1 LGRKKKKTSWFK
13 LKMSSFDW
21 GYPNTVW
28 FGNGRIKDLPKACKI
43 LDIKNPLF
51 VTDKDLVKTKMV
63 EETLEINK
71 RAKLPTIIFSD
82 LKGNP
87 LGSQVKKGVDVFKSG
102 NHDGVIAFGGG
113 SSLDVGKSIV
123 LQAALNRPL
132 WDCADGGSFWN
143 ENDYVESMARNRISN
158 PDNIKPFI
166 AIPTTAG
173 TGSETSRAAAIIND
187 DTKVKKIVFHP
198 RMLPTLTILDPKLTV
213 GMPAFLTAATGM
225 DAFAHNLEAYCAPG
239 YHPMADGIALE
250 GMSLIKKW
258 LVVAVNEGENLEAR
272 GHMITSSSMGATAFQ
287 KGLGA
292 IHSLSHPVNSLFN
305 VHHGLSNGIFMPYV
319 LTFNRETIENKIA
332 KLSEYLD
339 LKEPSFNSFVD
350 WILELREKIK
360 IPHTIIESAKI
371 TDKDIVKM
379 SPMALDDPCTP
390 GNPKKPTLDNMIE
403 MYRYSVEGKL
413 F

>member
-1 LGRKKKKTSWFK
+1 
-13 LKMSSFDW
+13 MSSFDW

-43 LDIKNPLF
+43 LDIKRPLF
-51 VTDKDLVKTKMV
+51 VTDQDLVKTKMV

-71 RAKLPTIIFSD
+71 RAKLITIIFSD
-82 LKGNP
+82 LRGNP
-87 LGSQVKKGVDVFKSG
+87 LGSQVKKGVDAFTQG
-102 NHDGVIAFGGG
+102 NHDGVVAFGGG

-123 LQAALNRPL
+123 LQAALKRPL
-132 WDCADGGSFWN
+132 WDCTDGGSFWS
-143 ENDYVESMARNRISN
+143 ENDYVESMARNRIGN
-158 PDNIKPFI
+158 PDNVKPFI

-187 DTKVKKIVFHP
+187 ETKVKKIVFHP
-198 RMLPTLTILDPKLTV
+198 RMLPTLTILDPELTV

-258 LVVAVNEGENLEAR
+258 LTVAVNEGENLEAR
-272 GHMITSSSMGATAFQ
+272 GHMMASSSMGATAFQ

-319 LTFNRETIENKIA
+319 LTFNRPTIENKIA

-339 LKEPSFNSFVD
+339 LKEASFNSFVD
-350 WILELREKIK
+350 WVLTLREQIK
-360 IPHTIIESAKI
+360 IPHTIIDSAKI
-371 TDKDIVKM
+371 TDQDIVKM

-390 GNPKKPTLDNMIE
+390 GNPKKPTLDDMVA
-403 MYRYSVEGKL
+403 MYEHSVQGKL

>member
-1 LGRKKKKTSWFK
+1 
-13 LKMSSFDW
+13 MSSFDW

-403 MYRYSVEGKL
+403 MYRYSAEGKL

>member
-1 LGRKKKKTSWFK
+1 
-13 LKMSSFDW
+13 MSNFDW

-28 FGNGRIKDLPKACKI
+28 FGNGRITDLPKACKV
-43 LDIKNPLF
+43 LGIKKPLF
-51 VTDKDLVKTKMV
+51 VTDKDLAKAKIV
-63 EETLEINK
+63 EKALEINK
-71 RAKLPTIIFSD
+71 RAKLSTTIFSD

-87 LGSQVKKGVDVFKSG
+87 LGSHVKKGVEVFKNG

-113 SSLDVGKSIV
+113 SSLDVGKSII

-132 WDCADGGSFWN
+132 WDFSDGGSFWN
-143 ENDYVESMARNRISN
+143 ENDYPESMARNKISN
-158 PDNIKPFI
+158 PDNLKPFV

-187 DTKVKKIVFHP
+187 ETKIKKIIFHP

-258 LVVAVNEGENLEAR
+258 LTVAVNDGENLEAR

-305 VHHGLSNGIFMPYV
+305 IHHGLSNGIFMPYV
-319 LTFNRETIENKIA
+319 LTFNRSTIENKIA

-339 LKEPSFNSFVD
+339 LKEATFNSFVD
-350 WILELREKIK
+350 WVVELKEQIK
-360 IPHTIIESAKI
+360 IPHTISESAKI
-371 TDKDIVKM
+371 NDQDIKKM
-379 SPMALDDPCTP
+379 SPMALDDPCTL
-390 GNPKKPTLDNMIE
+390 GNPKKLVLDDMIS
-403 MYRYSVEGKL
+403 MYEYSVQGKL

>member
-1 LGRKKKKTSWFK
+1 
-13 LKMSSFDW
+13 MSNFDW

-28 FGNGRIKDLPKACKI
+28 FGNGRIKDLTKACKF
-43 LDIKNPLF
+43 LGIKKPLF
-51 VTDKDLVKTKMV
+51 VTDQDLVKTKMV
-63 EETLEINK
+63 EEVLKINK
-71 RAKLPTIIFSD
+71 SKKLSIVVFSD

-87 LGSQVKKGVDVFKSG
+87 LGSNVKKGVDVFKSG

-123 LQAALNRPL
+123 LQAAINRPL
-132 WDCADGGSFWN
+132 WDCADGGSFWI
-143 ENDYVESMARNRISN
+143 ENDYVESMAKNRITN
-158 PDNIKPFI
+158 PDNVKPFI
-166 AIPTTAG
+166 AVPTTAG

-187 DTKVKKIVFHP
+187 ETKVKKIVFHP
-198 RMLPTLTILDPKLTV
+198 RMLPTLTILDPELTV

-258 LVVAVNEGENLEAR
+258 LTVAVNEGENLEAR
-272 GHMITSSSMGATAFQ
+272 GHMIASSSMGAAAFQ

-319 LTFNRETIENKIA
+319 LTFNRSAIENKIA

-339 LKEPSFNSFVD
+339 LKDASFNSFVD
-350 WILELREKIK
+350 WVLELREQIK
-360 IPHTIIESAKI
+360 IPHKI
-371 TDKDIVKM
+371 TDSAKLTDKDVTTM
-379 SPMALDDPCTP
+379 SPMALNDPCTP
-390 GNPKKPTLDNMIE
+390 GNPKKTTLDDMAS
-403 MYRYSVEGKL
+403 MYQHSIEGKL
-413 F
+413 Y

>member
-1 LGRKKKKTSWFK
+1 
-13 LKMSSFDW
+13 MANFDW

-28 FGNGRIKDLPKACKI
+28 FGNGRITDLAKACKI
-43 LDIKNPLF
+43 LDIKKPLF
-51 VTDKDLVKTKMV
+51 VTDQDLVKTKMV

-71 RAKLPTIIFSD
+71 RASLPTVVFSD

-87 LGSQVKKGVDVFKSG
+87 LGSNVKKGVDAFKNG

-113 SSLDVGKSIV
+113 SSLDVGKSIM

-132 WDCADGGSFWN
+132 WDCADEGSFWI
-143 ENDYVESMARNRISN
+143 ENDYVESMVKNRISN
-158 PDNIKPFI
+158 PDSIKPFI
-166 AIPTTAG
+166 AVPTTAG

-187 DTKVKKIVFHP
+187 ETKVKKIIFHP
-198 RMLPTLTILDPKLTV
+198 RMLPTLTILDPELTV

-258 LVVAVNEGENLEAR
+258 LAIAVNEGENLEAR

-319 LTFNRETIENKIA
+319 LTFNRSTIENKIA

-339 LKEPSFNSFVD
+339 LKEASFNSFVD
-350 WILELREKIK
+350 WVLELREQIK
-360 IPHTIIESAKI
+360 IPHTIMDSAKI
-371 TDKDIVKM
+371 TDQDIDKM

-390 GNPKKPTLDNMIE
+390 GNPKKTTLDDMIS
-403 MYRYSVEGKL
+403 MYEHSVQGKL

>member
-1 LGRKKKKTSWFK
+1 
-13 LKMSSFDW
+13 
-21 GYPNTVW
+21 
-28 FGNGRIKDLPKACKI
+28 
-43 LDIKNPLF
+43 
-51 VTDKDLVKTKMV
+51 
-63 EETLEINK
+63 
-71 RAKLPTIIFSD
+71 
-82 LKGNP
+82 
-87 LGSQVKKGVDVFKSG
+87 
-102 NHDGVIAFGGG
+102 
-113 SSLDVGKSIV
+113 
-123 LQAALNRPL
+123 
-132 WDCADGGSFWN
+132 
-143 ENDYVESMARNRISN
+143 
-158 PDNIKPFI
+158 
-166 AIPTTAG
+166 
-173 TGSETSRAAAIIND
+173 
-187 DTKVKKIVFHP
+187 
-198 RMLPTLTILDPKLTV
+198 MLPTLTILDPKLTV

-403 MYRYSVEGKL
+403 MYRYSAEGKL

>member
-1 LGRKKKKTSWFK
+1 MVIKENWA
-13 LKMSSFDW
+13 
-21 GYPNTVW
+21 YPNTVW
-28 FGNGRIKDLPKACKI
+28 FGIGRSNDLSKACKM
-43 LDIKNPLF
+43 LDIKKPLL
-51 VTDKDLVKTKMV
+51 VTDKDLAKIEMV
-63 EETLEINK
+63 INIIEENK
-71 RAKLPTIIFSD
+71 KKNLFIDIFSD

-87 LGSQVKKGVDVFKSG
+87 LGSNVKNGVEFFKNG
-102 NHDGVIAFGGG
+102 DYDGIVAFGGG
-113 SSLDVGKSIV
+113 SSLDVGKSIA

-132 WDCADGGSFWN
+132 WDFTDGGSFWN
-143 ENDYVESMARNRISN
+143 DNDYVASMAKNRISN
-158 PDNIKPFI
+158 PDNVKPII

-187 DTKVKKIVFHP
+187 ETKVKKIVFHP
-198 RMLPTLTILDPKLTV
+198 KMLPTLTILDPKLTV

-258 LVVAVNEGENLEAR
+258 LTISVNESENLEAR
-272 GHMITSSSMGATAFQ
+272 GHMLTSSSMGATAFQ

-319 LTFNRETIENKIA
+319 LTFNRSKIENKIA

-339 LKEPSFNSFVD
+339 LKEASFNSFVD
-350 WILELREKIK
+350 WVLELREKIK
-360 IPHTIIESAKI
+360 IPHKI
-371 TDKDIVKM
+371 SDSTKLTDKDIEKM
-379 SPMALDDPCTP
+379 SPMALNDPCTS
-390 GNPKKPTLDNMIE
+390 GNPKKPTLDDMRL
-403 MYRYSVEGKL
+403 MYQNSIDGKL

>member
-1 LGRKKKKTSWFK
+1 
-13 LKMSSFDW
+13 MSNFDW

-28 FGNGRIKDLPKACKI
+28 FGNGRIKDLAKACEI
-43 LDIKNPLF
+43 LDIKKPLF
-51 VTDKDLVKTKMV
+51 VTDKDLAKTKMV
-63 EETLEINK
+63 EEVLEINK
-71 RAKLPTIIFSD
+71 SKKLSIVVFSD

-87 LGSQVKKGVDVFKSG
+87 LGSNVKKGVDVFKNG

-132 WDCADGGSFWN
+132 WDCTDGGSFWI
-143 ENDYVESMARNRISN
+143 ENDYVESLAKNRIAN
-158 PDNIKPFI
+158 PDNVKPFI
-166 AIPTTAG
+166 AVPTTAG

-187 DTKVKKIVFHP
+187 ETKVKKIVFHP
-198 RMLPTLTILDPKLTV
+198 RMLPTLTILDPELTV
-213 GMPAFLTAATGM
+213 GMPGFLTAATGM

-258 LVVAVNEGENLEAR
+258 LTVAVNEGENLEAR
-272 GHMITSSSMGATAFQ
+272 GHMIASSSMGATAFQ

-319 LTFNRETIENKIA
+319 LTFNRSAIENKIE
-332 KLSEYLD
+332 KLSGYLD
-339 LKEPSFNSFVD
+339 LKEASFNSFVD
-350 WILELREKIK
+350 WVLELREQIK
-360 IPHTIIESAKI
+360 IPHRITDSAKLTDEDI
-371 TDKDIVKM
+371 TTM
-379 SPMALDDPCTP
+379 SPMALNDPCTP
-390 GNPKKPTLDNMIE
+390 GNPKKTTLDDMVS
-403 MYRYSVEGKL
+403 MYQHSVEGKL
-413 F
+413 Y

>member
-1 LGRKKKKTSWFK
+1 
-13 LKMSSFDW
+13 MSYFDW

-28 FGNGRIKDLPKACKI
+28 FGNGRIKDLAKACKI
-43 LDIKNPLF
+43 LGIKKPLL
-51 VTDKDLVKTKMV
+51 VTDKDLAKTKMV

-71 RAKLPTIIFSD
+71 RANLATVVFSD

-87 LGSQVKKGVDVFKSG
+87 LGSNVKKGVDAFKSG

-132 WDCADGGSFWN
+132 WDCADGGSFWI
-143 ENDYVESMARNRISN
+143 ENDYVESMAKNRISN
-158 PDNIKPFI
+158 PDNVKPFI
-166 AIPTTAG
+166 AVPTTAG

-187 DTKVKKIVFHP
+187 ETKVKKIVFHP
-198 RMLPTLTILDPKLTV
+198 RMLPTLTILDPELTV

-258 LVVAVNEGENLEAR
+258 LTVAVNEGENLEAR
-272 GHMITSSSMGATAFQ
+272 GHMIASSSMGATAFQ

-292 IHSLSHPVNSLFN
+292 IHSLSHPINSLFN

-319 LTFNRETIENKIA
+319 LTFNRSTIENKIA

-339 LKEPSFNSFVD
+339 LKEASFNSFVD
-350 WILELREKIK
+350 WVLELREQIK
-360 IPHTIIESAKI
+360 IPHTISESAKI
-371 TDKDIVKM
+371 TSQDIEKM
-379 SPMALDDPCTP
+379 SLMALDDPCTP
-390 GNPKKPTLDNMIE
+390 SNPKKLTLDDMVA
-403 MYRYSVEGKL
+403 MYERSVQGKI

>member
-1 LGRKKKKTSWFK
+1 
-13 LKMSSFDW
+13 MSNFDW

-43 LDIKNPLF
+43 LDIKRPLF
-51 VTDKDLVKTKMV
+51 VTDQDLVKTKMV

-71 RAKLPTIIFSD
+71 RAKLITIIFSD

-87 LGSQVKKGVDVFKSG
+87 LGSQVKKGVDAFTQG

-123 LQAALNRPL
+123 LQAALKRPL
-132 WDCADGGSFWN
+132 WDCTDGGSFWS
-143 ENDYVESMARNRISN
+143 ENDYVESMARNRIGN
-158 PDNIKPFI
+158 PDNVKPFI

-187 DTKVKKIVFHP
+187 ETKVKKIVFHP
-198 RMLPTLTILDPKLTV
+198 RMLPTLTILDPELTV

-258 LVVAVNEGENLEAR
+258 LTVAVNEGENLEAR
-272 GHMITSSSMGATAFQ
+272 GHMMASSSMGATAFQ

-319 LTFNRETIENKIA
+319 LTFNRPTIENKIA

-339 LKEPSFNSFVD
+339 LKEASFNSFVD
-350 WILELREKIK
+350 WVVELKEQIK
-360 IPHTIIESAKI
+360 IPHTISESAKI
-371 TDKDIVKM
+371 NDQDIEKM

-390 GNPKKPTLDNMIE
+390 GNPKKLVLDDMVS
-403 MYRYSVEGKL
+403 MYEHSVQGKL